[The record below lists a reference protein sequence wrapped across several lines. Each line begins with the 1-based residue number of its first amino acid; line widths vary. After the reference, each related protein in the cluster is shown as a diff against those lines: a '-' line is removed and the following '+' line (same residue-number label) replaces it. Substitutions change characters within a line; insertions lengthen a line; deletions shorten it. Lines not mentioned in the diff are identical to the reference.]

1 MYKIV
6 IKRIFDFLFSL
17 IIIPFILLILLILF
31 PIVKLNSK
39 GPFIY
44 KSERVGKNEKPF
56 IMYKIRTMKINSP
69 DIKNEDGTTFSS
81 ENDPRVTAVGRFLR
95 KFSLDELPQ
104 IFNVLFGQMS
114 IIGPRPDMFNE
125 LIVYDKNGYD
135 RTRFLLKPGIT
146 GYAQVK
152 GRNAISWDDKNKYD
166 VYYVENISFILDVK
180 IFFLTFVKVLKS
192 EGINQKTD

>member
-125 LIVYDKNGYD
+125 LID
-135 RTRFLLKPGIT
+135 R
-146 GYAQVK
+146 
-152 GRNAISWDDKNKYD
+152 
-166 VYYVENISFILDVK
+166 
-180 IFFLTFVKVLKS
+180 KS
-192 EGINQKTD
+192 VV